1 MNLRTLAVSALLAAG
16 LAATTPAL
24 AAANLIVNGG
34 FEAPPQNDGSF
45 QLFGAGATNLTGWEV
60 LGPARNSVAI
70 LDTAYHE
77 AGVTFNAFG
86 GDQALDITGGENT
99 GPTAGIRQTVNTR
112 AGQRYLLSFWVG
124 NADGRSD
131 YAGTSTIFL
140 GINDHLPTRF
150 ENADITA
157 HGVNWKLFS
166 TSFSATSQHTDIVF
180 NNGTAARNDGA
191 GDNYAGLDNVRL
203 TAVPEP
209 ATWAMMIA
217 GFGLAGATLR
227 RRRALA
233 VA

>member
-1 MNLRTLAVSALLAAG
+1 MNLRILAASALVAAG
-16 LAATTPAL
+16 LAAASPAL
-24 AAANLIVNGG
+24 AVTNLIVNGG
-34 FEAPPQNDGSF
+34 FETPPLNDGAF
-45 QLFGAGATNLTGWEV
+45 QLFGAGASNLTGWDV

-70 LDTAYHE
+70 LDTGYHE

-86 GDQALDITGGENT
+86 GQQALDITGGENT

-112 AGQRYLLSFWVG
+112 AGQRYALSFWVG

-131 YAGTSTIFL
+131 YAGASALFL

-157 HGVNWKLFS
+157 HGVNWKLFT
-166 TSFSATSQHTDIVF
+166 TSFVATSGHTDILF
-180 NNGTAARNDGA
+180 NNGTAPRSDGT

-217 GFGLAGATLR
+217 GFGFSGAALR
-227 RRRALA
+227 RRRNLA
-233 VA
+233 AA

>member
-1 MNLRTLAVSALLAAG
+1 MNLRTLAAGALVAAG
-16 LAATTPAL
+16 LAAATPAL
-24 AAANLIVNGG
+24 AVTNLIVNGG
-34 FEAPPQNDGSF
+34 FEAPPQNDGAF

-86 GDQALDITGGENT
+86 GTQALDITGGENT

-112 AGQRYLLSFWVG
+112 AGQRYQLSFWVG

-131 YAGTSTIFL
+131 YAGTSALFL
-140 GINDHLPTRF
+140 GINDNLSTRF
-150 ENADITA
+150 ENADITE
-157 HGVNWKLFS
+157 HGVNWKLFT
-166 TSFSATSQHTDIVF
+166 TSFVATSDHTDVIF
-180 NNGTAARNDGA
+180 NNGTAPRSDGS

-209 ATWAMMIA
+209 AAWAMMIA

-227 RRRALA
+227 RRRGLA
-233 VA
+233 AA